1 MLSIWR
7 VRKHLGRRCSTPLC
21 VPRLSSHENGTRYAI
36 CELQLFARCPVCRGN
51 YLFTTADC
59 SNRNTESELNATDFL
74 TDFPPGYAFK
84 IVIPLLNCFLSI
96 LYRTDD
102 DHVEGTNNNVRLK
115 QQNLVNRN
123 MSRCEW
129 SFYPGL
135 PPPPPANRRR
145 TSKRTP
151 RRKIIVRSGACCW
164 CW

>member
-21 VPRLSSHENGTRYAI
+21 VPRFSSHENGTRYAI

-102 DHVEGTNNNVRLK
+102 DHVEGTNNVRLK